1 MSLSFRPRD
10 RVYASFTNIGRG
22 LGGGSELLRT
32 DSLAMIVSTEKTSGT
47 HGRQPPD

>member
-10 RVYASFTNIGRG
+10 RVYTFFMNIGRG
-22 LGGGSELLRT
+22 PGGGSKLLRT
-32 DSLAMIVSTEKTSGT
+32 DSVAMIVSTEKTSGT